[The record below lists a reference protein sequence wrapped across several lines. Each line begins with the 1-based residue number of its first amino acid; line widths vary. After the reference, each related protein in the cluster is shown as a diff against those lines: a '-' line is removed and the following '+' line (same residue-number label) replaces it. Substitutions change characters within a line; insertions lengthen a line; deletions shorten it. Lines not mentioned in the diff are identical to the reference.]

1 MIVAS
6 VFAPFMTA
14 AALGVAAGLAVAIP
28 LGPIGLL
35 IVDRGM
41 RHGRTV
47 GLAAAAGVAVTDL
60 FYAVLALTATSWSVR
75 LVEPVTVSATYLAAA
90 VIVAIGVRGLLQ
102 ARRSPVDDG
111 HLDDVAETTP
121 ARPARTFAGFV
132 ALTAINPGTVL
143 YFTGLSLALMDRVG
157 SVGTRLAFLAGIGL
171 GSFAWQSALAWFGAH
186 IGRRPRPSLQRRTR
200 QIGSLVLLALA
211 VALTA
216 NAT

>member
-1 MIVAS
+1 MTDTPIL
-6 VFAPFMTA
+6 APFMTA

-41 RHGRTV
+41 RHGRAV

-60 FYAVLALTATSWSVR
+60 VYAVLALTVTAWAVQ
-75 LVEPVTVSATYLAAA
+75 LVEPVTYLAAV
-90 VIVAIGVRGLLQ
+90 VIAAIGVRGLLQ
-102 ARRSPVDDG
+102 ARRPQDDD
-111 HLDDVAETTP
+111 HLDDVAEKTVP
-121 ARPARTFAGFV
+121 RPARTFVGFV
-132 ALTAINPGTVL
+132 ALTAINPGTVR
-143 YFTGLSLALMDRVG
+143 YFTGRSLALMDRVG
-157 SVGTRLAFLAGIGL
+157 SLGTRLALLAGIGL
-171 GSFAWQSALAWFGAH
+171 GSLAWQSALAWFGAH

-211 VALTA
+211 AALAA

>member
-1 MIVAS
+1 MTDTPIL
-6 VFAPFMTA
+6 APFMTA

-41 RHGRTV
+41 RHGRAV

-60 FYAVLALTATSWSVR
+60 VYAVLALTVTAWAVQ
-75 LVEPVTVSATYLAAA
+75 LVEPVTVPATYLAAV
-90 VIVAIGVRGLLQ
+90 VIAAIGVRGLLQ
-102 ARRSPVDDG
+102 ARRPQDDD
-111 HLDDVAETTP
+111 HLDDVAEKTVP
-121 ARPARTFAGFV
+121 RPARTFVGFV
-132 ALTAINPGTVL
+132 ALTAINPGTVR
-143 YFTGLSLALMDRVG
+143 YFTGRSLALMDRVG
-157 SVGTRLAFLAGIGL
+157 SLGTRLALLAGIGL
-171 GSFAWQSALAWFGAH
+171 GSLAWQSALAWFGAH

-211 VALTA
+211 AALAA

>member
-1 MIVAS
+1 MIDTPVLT
-6 VFAPFMTA
+6 PYMTA

-41 RHGRTV
+41 RHGRAV

-60 FYAVLALTATSWSVR
+60 VYAVLALTATAWAVR
-75 LVEPVTVSATYLAAA
+75 IVEPVTAPATYLAAA
-90 VIVAIGVRGLLQ
+90 VIAAIGVRGLLQ
-102 ARRSPVDDG
+102 ARRLPAEDG
-111 HLDDVAETTP
+111 HLNGVVEA
-121 ARPARTFAGFV
+121 AAAGRARTFAGFV
-132 ALTAINPGTVL
+132 ALTAINPATVL

-157 SVGTRLAFLAGIGL
+157 SVGARLTFLAGIGI
-171 GSFAWQSALAWFGAH
+171 GSFAWQAALAWFGAQL
-186 IGRRPRPSLQRRTR
+186 GRRPHPSLQRRTR

-211 VALTA
+211 AALAA

>member
-1 MIVAS
+1 MTDTPIL
-6 VFAPFMTA
+6 APFMTA

-41 RHGRTV
+41 RHGRAV

-60 FYAVLALTATSWSVR
+60 VYAVLALTVTAWAVQ
-75 LVEPVTVSATYLAAA
+75 LVEPVTYLAAV
-90 VIVAIGVRGLLQ
+90 VIAAIGVRGLLQ

-132 ALTAINPGTVL
+132 ALTAINPGTVR

-157 SVGTRLAFLAGIGL
+157 SLGTRLALLAGIGL